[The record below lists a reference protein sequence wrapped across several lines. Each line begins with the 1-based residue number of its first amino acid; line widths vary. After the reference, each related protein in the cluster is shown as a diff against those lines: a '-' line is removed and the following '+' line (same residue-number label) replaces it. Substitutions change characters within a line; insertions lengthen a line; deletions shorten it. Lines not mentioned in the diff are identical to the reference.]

1 MINKIRQKQLIFLSL
16 YLSYKLK
23 FPVFIEWRNYGG

>member
-23 FPVFIEWRNYGG
+23 FP